1 MATKTRYKS
10 VSPIATPASIASTLS
25 QRDMFSSVLPPPPP
39 VPLQR
44 RSEVAILNYHNARP
58 TGESKISLP
67 PASSILPP
75 PPTSFEGG
83 GALPFGWE
91 QQRKTTRHS
100 KGLSIQSLISSP
112 AGMENGNGYEER
124 GMKRKGSDITDRDD
138 DRSSRGTSVVSTT
151 GLSMEDPDVR
161 DAVEALGGLKADFA
175 HPLTA
180 PNSPPNTTQQEPL
193 LNLIQNSAS
202 SVHPLLSTALSI
214 SSSTYTASKNYIR
227 PFRYVAESAESITA
241 PVVRRT
247 GLEGYIRRGLE
258 NKRRKAEKET
268 PSSSPLP
275 PPPPP
280 PLEERKCEQGWQSR
294 LYYSSTGLATALS
307 DESRRSLKYC
317 LRILFSANA
326 NLVKVIETLSS
337 VVDELDRYLQQ
348 KSDDSSSTSGIAGYL
363 PESYEQRRQRLAE
376 TVDCLKDEA
385 LKTLKQVVDTIS
397 RYAGGALPEQ
407 ARNIVK
413 RQLLSFPLRWQASTS
428 DVERGVVIPENG
440 DDGGRKTKG
449 KAVRV
454 LVMAREGLDMM
465 RSVAEVVEG
474 TLVSADEWCER
485 FGKGKDDE
493 EKAGEKKI
501 DDEKAGCVENNNV
514 PAAAKDPEKM
524 DVEET
529 TNTDGMAKAG

>member
-1 MATKTRYKS
+1 VGHIR
-10 VSPIATPASIASTLS
+10 V
-25 QRDMFSSVLPPPPP
+25 F
-39 VPLQR
+39 
-44 RSEVAILNYHNARP
+44 
-58 TGESKISLP
+58 
-67 PASSILPP
+67 ASSFKL
-75 PPTSFEGG
+75 TS
-83 GALPFGWE
+83 L
-91 QQRKTTRHS
+91 
-100 KGLSIQSLISSP
+100 
-112 AGMENGNGYEER
+112 
-124 GMKRKGSDITDRDD
+124 
-138 DRSSRGTSVVSTT
+138 
-151 GLSMEDPDVR
+151 
-161 DAVEALGGLKADFA
+161 DFA

-180 PNSPPNTTQQEPL
+180 PNSPPNTTQPEPL
-193 LNLIQNSAS
+193 LNLIHNSAS

-258 NKRRKAEKET
+258 NKRRKAENEAPT
-268 PSSSPLP
+268 PPLP
-275 PPPPP
+275 PPTR
-280 PLEERKCEQGWQSR
+280 EIAERKCEQGWQTR

-348 KSDDSSSTSGIAGYL
+348 KSGESSSGIAGYL

-413 RQLLSFPLRWQASTS
+413 RQLLSFPMRWQASTS
-428 DVERGVVIPENG
+428 DVERGVIIPENG

-465 RSVAEVVEG
+465 RGVADVVEG

-485 FGKGKDDE
+485 FGKGKDEGEGEKKKIDE
-493 EKAGEKKI
+493 EKRAEMERKRVSWV
-501 DDEKAGCVENNNV
+501 DN
-514 PAAAKDPEKM
+514 AAAGNQNM
-524 DVEET
+524 DVEKMEVEE
-529 TNTDGMAKAG
+529 TNTDGIAKAG